1 MNRARRRTRFG
12 PPSILL
18 GTAVLLS
25 AAIPAIW
32 SAESPRT
39 LADARCPATPSEAAR
54 AAGRAI
60 AGGRASVRVEQVVS
74 RRGELTGRVLDVH
87 GASDASLAVA
97 LPTESFVG
105 QPVGDLV
112 VYTTYTA
119 SAGSAVHLVDLVN
132 GCDVIAVSPAEIV
145 RSALVDPRGAAI
157 YVHSVNR
164 VGRRDNGVQRID
176 LASAASTLV
185 VPPLP
190 PSDAVGPTFATEL
203 RWSLDGNA
211 LAVQSCG
218 FEACRTRVLSIDS
231 GSVATF
237 DAPGQGALIGLTSQH
252 LLTLGA
258 CAGLPCS
265 VLSIDLSTAATS
277 VLADAAWS
285 ATLASGPDGSGVVTI
300 DTDAGT
306 TEVIQ

>member
-1 MNRARRRTRFG
+1 MNRARRNRIG
-12 PPSILL
+12 PPSVLL
-18 GTAVLLS
+18 GTALLLS
-25 AAIPAIW
+25 AVSTAILGAG
-32 SAESPRT
+32 SNRT
-39 LADARCPATPSEAAR
+39 MADARCPATPSEAAR
-54 AAGRAI
+54 AAVRATP
-60 AGGRASVRVEQVVS
+60 GHGASARVEQIMS
-74 RRGELTGRVLDVH
+74 HRGELTGRLLNVQRAN
-87 GASDASLAVA
+87 GTYLAVA
-97 LPTESFVG
+97 LPPESFIG

-112 VYTTYTA
+112 VYTSYTA
-119 SAGSAVHLVDLVN
+119 AAGSAVHLVDLVN

-145 RSALVDPRGAAI
+145 RSALVDPHGAAI
-157 YVHSVNR
+157 YVHSVTR
-164 VGRRDNGVQRID
+164 VGRSDDGVQRFD

-190 PSDAVGPTFATEL
+190 PSDDAGPTFATEL
-203 RWSLDGNA
+203 RWSLDGSA

-252 LLTLGA
+252 LVTFGA

-265 VLSIDLSTAATS
+265 VLGIDLSTAATS
-277 VLADAAWS
+277 VLADTAWS